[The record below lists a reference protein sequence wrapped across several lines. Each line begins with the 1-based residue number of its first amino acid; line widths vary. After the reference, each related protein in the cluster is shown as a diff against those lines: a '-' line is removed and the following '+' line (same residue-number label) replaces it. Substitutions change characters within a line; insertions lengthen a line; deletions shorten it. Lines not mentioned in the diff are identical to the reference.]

1 MSSTTEYDLVITN
14 GVCVTASDVAAWD
27 LAIKDEKIVL
37 QAPSGSLS
45 QADSKRIIDARGGY
59 VMPGGIDCHVHLEEP
74 AIYFKGST
82 GRSADSWE
90 TGTRSAAAGGNTTV
104 VAFAPQR
111 KGEDNSLLSAV
122 NATHKLATGN
132 CYTDYGFHVI
142 ISDTSP
148 EVLSELKSLK
158 SEEGISSVKI
168 YMTYTALQL
177 RDDQILSILLEARQN
192 EILTMIHAENGDV
205 LNWLTDQLEL
215 QGKFA
220 PKYHANSRPP
230 ILEAEATNRAIALS
244 SLIANTPILLVHVS
258 DPSASSR
265 IRIAQ
270 STGQPIFA
278 ETCPQYLFLTRD
290 DLDKP
295 GFEGA
300 KCVCSPPPRTSADQ
314 DAIWTGLAN
323 GTFTVLSSD
332 HCPFRFN
339 DPVAGKNSCVTA
351 DHPVGQFR
359 YIPNGLPGVE
369 TRLPLAFSAQRLALT
384 KFVEM
389 SSTNAAK
396 LYGLY
401 PRKGAMIPGISDADL
416 VIWYPEE
423 ELGDFQ
429 VTNDLLHHDVDYTPY
444 EGRSVRNWPRYTILR
459 GNVVWDRDGEGIVAP
474 KGVGQFLKR
483 GSSTLG
489 QVWETIIYARD
500 LIHIAT
506 GWDDTL
512 GAVASIGS
520 LLQMTCEITKLSYS
534 YLSSVRNANYT
545 RREYLREVN
554 ALVVVLLHLKQA
566 LGAEN
571 AAILSSDDAE
581 AQLRGLVSTCENE
594 LRTIQATLGVA
605 ALGVSR
611 LLWPVKESDLRAQI
625 DTFQRNRAMFDSFA
639 SSSILATTKATLKKV
654 DPLVLSHERSQLLAA
669 LPKPT
674 ISKRTET
681 CPGTGRWFLE
691 SETYAQWLKPEPPS
705 AFLWCHGPPGI
716 GKSGIAWLVVKDL
729 KERQQKDQRLL
740 LCYFFCDFIQQ
751 KSHTTLAVLQCM
763 AYQAI
768 AQGDNVVIETAKN
781 VLSGFDAFQD
791 AEVLVRLITEV
802 AESKYNVAC
811 VLDAEDE
818 IGSSE
823 LLTKHFNRLADTGCR
838 ILVTSRRQ
846 YKDAMPSASVLVT
859 SVVMESPTQDI
870 RRLAQ
875 SRLCESHDSP
885 LRDQVTPELIECV
898 VRRSNGIFLIAH
910 VLLRHLLE
918 QTSVKAMRHILDT
931 AKSGSIN
938 DVFESSLQR
947 IDNQP
952 TPHKTLAH
960 RVIGWIINLR
970 RVLTTDEMLH
980 AFATE
985 EDMDEIDQESVTS
998 QSLMLRVCAG
1008 LMVVDDMANVRLVHT
1023 SVFEFF
1029 EPHKS
1034 NLWDVQID
1042 IAQSCIR
1049 YLCAKPF
1056 SEGPAKDV
1064 AELRGRLTDM
1074 PFLDYSAHHWG
1085 YHIIDQDM
1093 EKSVFPLLD
1102 KLLASEKTRWSSFQ
1116 ALQFYS
1122 SIKNPAVATDI
1133 FATIPYGQDALHL
1146 AAFWG
1151 LSLFARS
1158 LLSEGCPPSPF
1169 DSQLWTPLHWAA
1181 ANGHVEVAAALAEA
1195 GAYLNAKDSEG
1206 WTPLFWPAFGGHA
1219 PIVKILLKL
1228 GVVPSIKSNHDLTA
1242 LDWAIGRHEFDVVRL
1257 LLESDRDAGSDKSQ
1271 APKETAIAKSDLETI
1286 GKAIGLSY
1294 FRGPTHKV
1302 YLQDSLPSTRD
1313 MSWLE
1318 RPSEVTV
1325 AINDAYGQFQSPVSE
1340 STWRV
1345 ARKTGAIEVSSKQL
1359 FMKQPETWKS
1369 SLLQSAIISRNLPAA
1384 RMLVEIGADVNA
1396 REQGLCPV
1404 YAAVRSQDTTF
1415 FDLLLS
1421 NGADVDFE
1429 HEGTS
1434 PLLQAVRSY
1443 DYVWGGK
1450 MASFAVVEGLLQH
1463 GANVNQTHKRGG
1475 GLKDYSV
1482 FKFEGYTPLMHV
1494 SGAKSPELTKLLI
1507 AYGADVNARN
1517 AKGSTALIL
1526 AAKDGNVDTIETL
1539 LSNGA
1544 DIHSCNDNGN
1554 TVLHA
1559 ATSGFRPTVE
1569 LLTLLLDHGASKDL
1583 QCLNNS
1589 GHTPFRILL
1598 DKHAYFGRNHEE
1610 DKGSL
1615 ESHIALFSRFEPPDS
1630 RIVKQV
1636 CQDGQTLIQAI
1647 KRNSESVLQALMAH
1661 GAVLPPVNELLRL
1674 FYEEIG
1680 NRGSKQIILL
1690 DKVASISSLANSHVT
1705 FLYLIFISTKFFG
1718 DHVNEDTDNTLD
1730 VTSPEALP
1738 LRKQRDRMRSYQEDG
1753 FLEILSTLY
1762 DLGFNPNSVLGET
1775 FVNAVARHD
1784 RPFSKIIG
1792 YIESLG
1798 GQTALEEDEG
1808 RMTRGA
1814 VFISAIAFASQHV
1827 PSAKIVTT
1835 LVEQHETKTGIK
1847 DRTLRME
1854 VWVRS
1859 AVYENM
1865 AVYDGI
1871 PNDFLV
1877 AHKEDDATEKQVES
1891 ASTEEEE
1898 FLLAVKAFPKP
1909 GADDFYVAFCH
1920 AVERVGL
1927 KDRCYEGGRTLL
1939 DLAERAGNQQLV
1951 DALVEGGF
1959 PRSVHHSVT

>member
-1 MSSTTEYDLVITN
+1 M
-14 GVCVTASDVAAWD
+14 
-27 LAIKDEKIVL
+27 
-37 QAPSGSLS
+37 
-45 QADSKRIIDARGGY
+45 
-59 VMPGGIDCHVHLEEP
+59 
-74 AIYFKGST
+74 
-82 GRSADSWE
+82 
-90 TGTRSAAAGGNTTV
+90 
-104 VAFAPQR
+104 
-111 KGEDNSLLSAV
+111 
-122 NATHKLATGN
+122 
-132 CYTDYGFHVI
+132 
-142 ISDTSP
+142 
-148 EVLSELKSLK
+148 
-158 SEEGISSVKI
+158 
-168 YMTYTALQL
+168 
-177 RDDQILSILLEARQN
+177 
-192 EILTMIHAENGDV
+192 
-205 LNWLTDQLEL
+205 
-215 QGKFA
+215 
-220 PKYHANSRPP
+220 
-230 ILEAEATNRAIALS
+230 
-244 SLIANTPILLVHVS
+244 
-258 DPSASSR
+258 
-265 IRIAQ
+265 
-270 STGQPIFA
+270 
-278 ETCPQYLFLTRD
+278 
-290 DLDKP
+290 
-295 GFEGA
+295 
-300 KCVCSPPPRTSADQ
+300 
-314 DAIWTGLAN
+314 
-323 GTFTVLSSD
+323 
-332 HCPFRFN
+332 
-339 DPVAGKNSCVTA
+339 
-351 DHPVGQFR
+351 
-359 YIPNGLPGVE
+359 
-369 TRLPLAFSAQRLALT
+369 
-384 KFVEM
+384 
-389 SSTNAAK
+389 
-396 LYGLY
+396 
-401 PRKGAMIPGISDADL
+401 
-416 VIWYPEE
+416 
-423 ELGDFQ
+423 
-429 VTNDLLHHDVDYTPY
+429 
-444 EGRSVRNWPRYTILR
+444 
-459 GNVVWDRDGEGIVAP
+459 
-474 KGVGQFLKR
+474 
-483 GSSTLG
+483 
-489 QVWETIIYARD
+489 
-500 LIHIAT
+500 

-534 YLSSVRNANYT
+534 YLSSVRNADHT

-571 AAILSSDDAE
+571 ATILSGDGAE

-611 LLWPVKESDLRAQI
+611 LLWPVKENDLRAQI

-691 SETYAQWLKPEPPS
+691 SETYDQWLKPEPPS

-751 KSHTTLAVLQCM
+751 KSQTTLAVLQCM
-763 AYQAI
+763 AYQLI

-781 VLSGFDAFQD
+781 VLSDFDAFQD
-791 AEVLVRLITEV
+791 AEALVRFIIKV
-802 AESKYNVAC
+802 AESNYNVAC

-818 IGSSE
+818 IRSSE
-823 LLTKHFNRLADTGCR
+823 LLTKHFNRFADIGCR

-846 YKDAMPSASVLVT
+846 YGDAMPSASVLIT
-859 SVVMESPTQDI
+859 SVVTESPTQDI

-875 SRLCESHDSP
+875 SRLWESHDSP
-885 LRDQVTPELIECV
+885 LRDQMTPELIECV

-910 VLLRHLLE
+910 VLIGHLLE

-952 TPHKTLAH
+952 PPHRALAH
-960 RVIGWIINLR
+960 RVIGWIINSR
-970 RVLTTDEMLH
+970 RVLKTDEMLH

-985 EDMDEIDQESVTS
+985 EDMEEIDKESVTS

-1008 LMVVDDMANVRLVHT
+1008 LVVVDDTANVRLVHT

-1029 EPHKS
+1029 EPHKG

-1049 YLCAKPF
+1049 YLCVKPF
-1056 SEGPAKDV
+1056 SGGPAKDV
-1064 AELRGRLTDM
+1064 AELRGRLTDR

-1085 YHIIDQDM
+1085 HHIIDQNM
-1093 EKSVFPLLD
+1093 EKSLFPLL
-1102 KLLASEKTRWSSFQ
+1102 
-1116 ALQFYS
+1116 
-1122 SIKNPAVATDI
+1122 IKNTAVAADI

-1151 LSLFARS
+1151 LSLLSKS
-1158 LLSEGCPPSPF
+1158 LLSKGCPPSPC
-1169 DSQLWTPLHWAA
+1169 DSQSWTPLHWAA

-1206 WTPLFWPAFGGHA
+1206 WTPLFWAAFGGHA
-1219 PIVKILLKL
+1219 PVVKILLKL
-1228 GVVPSIKSNHDLTA
+1228 GADPTIKSNRDLTA

-1257 LLESDRDAGSDKSQ
+1257 LLEFDQDADSDKSQ

-1302 YLQDSLPSTRD
+1302 YLQDLLPSTRD

-1325 AINDAYGQFQSPVSE
+1325 AINDAYGQFQPPVSE

-1359 FMKQPETWKS
+1359 FMKKPETWKS

-1443 DYVWGGK
+1443 DYVWGGE
-1450 MASFAVVEGLLQH
+1450 MASVDVVERLLQH
-1463 GANVNQTHKRGG
+1463 GANVNQTQKRGG
-1475 GLKDYSV
+1475 GLKDYAV

-1494 SGAKSPELTKLLI
+1494 AGAKSPELTKLLI

-1526 AAKDGNVDTIETL
+1526 AAKDGNIDTIETL

-1554 TVLHA
+1554 AVLHA

-1569 LLTLLLDHGASKDL
+1569 LLTLLLDRGASKDL

-1589 GHTPFRILL
+1589 GHTPFRRLL

-1630 RIVKQV
+1630 RIVKEA

-1661 GAVLPPVNELLRL
+1661 GAVLPPANELLRL
-1674 FYEEIG
+1674 FYEETG

-1762 DLGFNPNSVLGET
+1762 DLGFNPNSMLGET
-1775 FVNAVARHD
+1775 FVNAVARDD

-1847 DRTLRME
+1847 DRTL
-1854 VWVRS
+1854 
-1859 AVYENM
+1859 
-1865 AVYDGI
+1865 
-1871 PNDFLV
+1871 
-1877 AHKEDDATEKQVES
+1877 
-1891 ASTEEEE
+1891 
-1898 FLLAVKAFPKP
+1898 
-1909 GADDFYVAFCH
+1909 
-1920 AVERVGL
+1920 
-1927 KDRCYEGGRTLL
+1927 
-1939 DLAERAGNQQLV
+1939 
-1951 DALVEGGF
+1951 
-1959 PRSVHHSVT
+1959 